1 MAKKKKLE
9 QTRDLALEG
18 HVVKSTYF
26 FFDTDPKFKKD
37 LAIVFGGFEK
47 CASDFEIKRRTYP
60 YYVVEIPLKGKC
72 ELDIR
77 SNRYELKKGRL
88 GGFAPGVAH
97 YYKCNTVTPMEHI
110 FVAFTGFE
118 AKELFDNCGLG
129 DGGVID
135 LCKTGETQYL
145 AEAIFKKGLEKTEY
159 SQQLCCSYLRALLLE
174 QAAELANPGKSASGS
189 TETYRQCRRYID
201 ENFSTVNSPGDVG
214 DAHGIN
220 VRYLSRLFKRFGDIT
235 PHEYIMR
242 LKLNK
247 AASLLLTSNLSVKEV
262 AGLVGF
268 EDPYHFSRNF
278 KKFHGLAP
286 LHYRDT
292 HLEKAYFS
300 I

>member
-1 MAKKKKLE
+1 MAKKKNSN
-9 QTRDLALEG
+9 QTHNLAIEG
-18 HVVKSTYF
+18 HVVNSTYF
-26 FFDTDPKFKKD
+26 FFDTDPKFRKE
-37 LAIVFGGFEK
+37 LAIVFGGYEK
-47 CASDFEIKRRTYP
+47 CACDFEIKRRTYP

-72 ELDIR
+72 DLNIQAVQ
-77 SNRYELKKGRL
+77 YELKKGRM

-97 YYKCNTVTPMEHI
+97 HYKCNTEMPMEHI
-110 FVAFTGFE
+110 FVAFTGSE
-118 AKELFDNCGLG
+118 AKELFDNCGLSK
-129 DGGVID
+129 GGVID
-135 LCKTGETQYL
+135 LYKTGVTQYL

-201 ENFSTVNSPGDVG
+201 ENFSTINSPANVG

-220 VRYLSRLFKRFGDIT
+220 VRYLSRLFKRFGAIT

-247 AASLLLTSNLSVKEV
+247 AASLLLTSNQSVKEV

-292 HLEKAYFS
+292 HL
-300 I
+300 